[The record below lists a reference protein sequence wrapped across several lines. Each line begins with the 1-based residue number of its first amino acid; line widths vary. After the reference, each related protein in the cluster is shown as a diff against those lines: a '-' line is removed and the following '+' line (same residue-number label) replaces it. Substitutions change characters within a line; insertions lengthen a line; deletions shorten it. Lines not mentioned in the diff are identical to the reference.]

1 MKRIPLILFCISIA
15 VLSCKKEK
23 SVTTNTP
30 QINEP
35 SALGEQIVGG
45 WIADSTRYFRTSDGY
60 IFSTDPWPAGTTR
73 TIAYVSDST
82 YSETNVGQQAT
93 ATVWLVLNDAG
104 YYRYKNSNGDI
115 GETKFY
121 YTVLDEHHMVTDSYW
136 NSNTTRRD
144 YLSR

>member
-1 MKRIPLILFCISIA
+1 MKRIPLMLFCLAIT
-15 VLSCKKEK
+15 VVSCKKEK
-23 SVTTNTP
+23 PEPTNTP

-35 SALGEQIVGG
+35 SALGEQIVGM
-45 WIADSTRYFRTSDGY
+45 WTADSTRYFRTSDGH
-60 IFSTDPWPAGTTR
+60 IFSTDPWPTGTSR
-73 TIAYVSDST
+73 EIAYISDTT
-82 YSETNVGQQAT
+82 YSETNYGQQGSAT
-93 ATVWLVLNDAG
+93 TWLVLNNAG
-104 YYRYKNSNGDI
+104 YYRYKNSNGAI